1 MRSLLLVLIAIF
13 SAAVLPAQA
22 AEPTRVAKAVAA
34 ASDALPTTGRTS
46 SSVVLR
52 PNDVIEL
59 RLSGMPP
66 DDAQQFSGTVY
77 TVGGDGNVNV
87 PYAGSLQAAGRTPS
101 ELERA
106 VERSLIDKKIFRWPT
121 ATININSAGSVRF
134 VVIGGNVRAPSRMP
148 WSADLTLMSAIAA
161 AGGTGDFASDKINL
175 IRGGKITLYS
185 FKKLKKDPSQDP
197 RLMPSDQV
205 DVL

>member
-1 MRSLLLVLIAIF
+1 MRALLLVIVALV
-13 SAAVLPAQA
+13 SAVVSSVQ
-22 AEPTRVAKAVAA
+22 AEPRVAKAVAA
-34 ASDALPTTGRTS
+34 AASDAAPVAGRTA

-66 DDAQQFSGTVY
+66 DDAQQFNGTAY

-87 PYAGSLQAAGRTPS
+87 PYAGSLQAAGRTAS
-101 ELERA
+101 ELER
-106 VERSLIDKKIFRWPT
+106 VIERSLIEKKIFRWPT
-121 ATININSAGSVRF
+121 ATINVANTVRF
-134 VVIGGNVRAPSRMP
+134 VVIGGNVRGPTRMP

-161 AGGTGDFASDKINL
+161 AGGPGDFAGDKINL

-185 FKKLKKDPSQDP
+185 YKKLKKDPSQDP
-197 RLMPSDQV
+197 RLLPSDQV
-205 DVL
+205 DLL

>member
-1 MRSLLLVLIAIF
+1 MRLILIALLTFAPLIKV
-13 SAAVLPAQA
+13 SAQSDG
-22 AEPTRVAKAVAA
+22 TRVARAVAA
-34 ASDALPTTGRTS
+34 SAEAAPAGARTS

-66 DDAQQFSGTVY
+66 EDAAQFNGVAY
-77 TVGGDGNVNV
+77 TVGGDGTVNV

-106 VERSLIDKKIFRWPT
+106 VERTLIDKKIFRWPT
-121 ATININSAGSVRF
+121 ATINVANTVRF
-134 VVIGGNVRAPSRMP
+134 AVIGGNVRGPTRMP
-148 WSADLTLMSAIAA
+148 WSADLTLMSAISA
-161 AGGTGDFASDKINL
+161 AGGPSDFAGDKINL

-185 FKKLKKDPSQDP
+185 YKKLKKDPSQDP
-197 RLMPSDQV
+197 RLLPSDQV
-205 DVL
+205 DLL

>member
-1 MRSLLLVLIAIF
+1 MRSLLLVLAILV
-13 SAAVLPAQA
+13 AGAVSSTQAQ
-22 AEPTRVAKAVAA
+22 TRVAKAVAA
-34 ASDALPTTGRTS
+34 TASEAAPAAGRTA

-66 DDAQQFSGTVY
+66 DDAAQFNGTAY
-77 TVGGDGNVNV
+77 TVGGDGTVNV

-106 VERSLIDKKIFRWPT
+106 VERTLVEKKIFRWPT
-121 ATININSAGSVRF
+121 ATINVANTVRF
-134 VVIGGNVRAPSRMP
+134 VVIGGNVRNPSRMP
-148 WSADLTLMSAIAA
+148 WSADLTLMSALSSAS
-161 AGGTGDFASDKINL
+161 GPGDFAGDKINL

-185 FKKLKKDPSQDP
+185 YKKLKKDPSQDP
-197 RLMPSDQV
+197 RLLPSDQV
-205 DVL
+205 DLL

>member
-1 MRSLLLVLIAIF
+1 MRSSLSILAALVMAIV
-13 SAAVLPAQA
+13 STAQA
-22 AEPTRVAKAVAA
+22 EPQRVARAVAA
-34 ASDALPTTGRTS
+34 SATEAAPTGPRTS

-52 PNDVIEL
+52 PNDVMEL

-66 DDAQQFSGTVY
+66 DDAQQFNGTAY
-77 TVGGDGNVNV
+77 TVGGDGTVNI

-106 VERSLIDKKIFRWPT
+106 IERSLIDKKIFRFPT
-121 ATININSAGSVRF
+121 ATINVANSVRF
-134 VVIGGNVRAPSRMP
+134 VVIGGAVRNPTRMP

-161 AGGTGDFASDKINL
+161 AGGPGDFASDKINL

-185 FKKLKKDPSQDP
+185 YKKLKKDPSQDP
-197 RLMPSDQV
+197 RLLPSDQV
-205 DVL
+205 DLL